1 LLISITI
8 SHSSILKISVPV
20 FQSAL
25 LHSCKCK
32 VRLTKKIYHS
42 TSEWLLVNPVPGGLF
57 PEKQIFAVRVAL
69 VSHRAPNLPHKNSTR
84 RLKRTIIVSGTDF
97 QAARGRRKRPKDQ
110 IFCAPSPESTHRL
123 KKTNNFK
130 TQVFDRKNTQTHP
143 NKFASYVGRCPVIIK
158 STCDRP
164 AGRRGP
170 KTVAKEAGE
179 IADSHSSQPT
189 TLCRFR
195 ALSSVSSALR
205 RLKQI

>member
-1 LLISITI
+1 
-8 SHSSILKISVPV
+8 V
-20 FQSAL
+20 FGAD
-25 LHSCKCK
+25 
-32 VRLTKKIYHS
+32 V
-42 TSEWLLVNPVPGGLF
+42 
-57 PEKQIFAVRVAL
+57 
-69 VSHRAPNLPHKNSTR
+69 
-84 RLKRTIIVSGTDF
+84 

-110 IFCAPSPESTHRL
+110 SFCAPSPESTHRL

-195 ALSSVSSALR
+195 AFRASPRPFGGWNRFKRPPVRLGRSIRRPIGPMAAVSR
-205 RLKQI
+205 CCRPKCDHR